1 MEIDE
6 RNMPFSDFEQIGKKK
21 KRESE
26 RQEKQYP
33 FLPVA
38 SALPESSGLESW
50 AEGKISVL
58 PTPAWGPLCPVQAGC
73 LLISYQ
79 LVNLKLEI
87 QGLNVAH
94 GLIICLLG
102 LGTFLSVQK
111 GRNSLNEWQLVLN
124 CIFLKV

>member
-1 MEIDE
+1 MTLDVFIMFIITLLLLRDG
-6 RNMPFSDFEQIGKKK
+6 NWWKKHALQWLWANWKKK
-21 KRESE
+21 
-26 RQEKQYP
+26 EKDKEEEHA

-38 SALPESSGLESW
+38 PALPGSTGLEGW
-50 AEGKISVL
+50 AEGKISVP
-58 PTPAWGPLCPVQAGC
+58 PTPERGLSCPVQAGC

-102 LGTFLSVQK
+102 LGTFLPVQ
-111 GRNSLNEWQLVLN
+111 
-124 CIFLKV
+124 